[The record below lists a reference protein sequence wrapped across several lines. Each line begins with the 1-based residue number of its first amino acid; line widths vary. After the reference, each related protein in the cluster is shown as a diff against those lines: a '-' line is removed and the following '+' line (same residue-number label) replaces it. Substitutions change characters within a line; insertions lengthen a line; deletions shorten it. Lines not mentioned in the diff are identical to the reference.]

1 MKMAIK
7 KNTTFIFEDDPKKS
21 GDFIGGLPLSVGE
34 EITITENKET
44 ITYLITDKKITANL
58 DGEDE
63 MVDDIYTVK
72 KK

>member
-1 MKMAIK
+1 MAIK
-7 KNTTFIFEDDPKKS
+7 KNTKFIFEDTPDKN

-34 EITITENKET
+34 ELTITENGET
-44 ITYLITDKKITANL
+44 ITYLIINKKITANL

-63 MVDDIYTVK
+63 MVDVIYTVK